1 MKLITN
7 NFKTHAAKQFVE
19 SLSEPQNTI
28 YYLGAHRSLPFTT
41 DALPPDPGTSIQSTH
56 YELYDELIF
65 GKHVTSTDVVH
76 MIRNIPW
83 TSGTVYD
90 MYDSRLTTP
99 ESKNF
104 FVVSAEAGSYHV
116 FKCLYNNGGT
126 ASTSQPKRSDVE
138 PEDDFYKTADGY
150 EWKYMYSITPSQYM
164 KFATLDYV
172 PVFVNQDVVDN
183 AIAGSIDVML
193 IEDAGSSYKSYAV
206 GNIKEAAIGGDP
218 LIYSIESSDMTLSS
232 NAAFYENCSIYIS
245 SGPGDGEIRT
255 IVDYF
260 TSGGERKIIIDA
272 PFQTVPDRTSDFI
285 IAPRVIVS
293 GDGAGAKARAEV
305 NTTTGSISDVIIIER
320 GSGYTFADVQVIGST
335 GSTSAA
341 TTTSAVVRAVISPP
355 GGHGSDVINELF
367 ATKVG
372 VAVEFIGPEA
382 NTIPVANDYRKISL
396 IKDPLFKRAQLVLT
410 SAATT
415 GLVDGE
421 TITQSSTNASATVL
435 DRSANT
441 VVLTNVRGFF
451 ETSNTSDSTTG
462 IIGSTSNI
470 VKYIDSIDRTF
481 ETFDQRDKFTVE
493 IIDPGLSAFDGFQED
508 EVVVQSG
515 LTQTLSSTIIKLTLE
530 GTDVAYLFND
540 GEIVYQTTDA
550 GTSTGIVT
558 ARAMNVLT
566 LSNPDGYFVTN
577 TAVTGNTSGA
587 TAIVTN
593 YDNTFAATA
602 IGNVHEVSLAN
613 TSVGTIALTNVNG
626 SFLLTDTGTNT
637 INSFRGQTSQ
647 AVASL
652 IGIDTAAN
660 KLVDGSGEFM
670 YVENFVPIDRD
681 TDQTERIKLIIEF

>member
-19 SLSEPQNTI
+19 SISEPQNTI
-28 YYLGAHRSLPFTT
+28 YYLGAHRSLPFST
-41 DALPPDPGTSIQSTH
+41 DALPPDPGTDLQSTY
-56 YELYDELIF
+56 YELYDELVF
-65 GKHVTSTDVVH
+65 GKHVTNDDIVH

-83 TSGTVYD
+83 VSGTVYD

-104 FVVSAEAGSYHV
+104 YVVSNESGTYHV
-116 FKCLYNNGGT
+116 FKCLYNNGGA

-150 EWKYMYSITPSQYM
+150 EWKYMYSITPSQYL

-172 PVFVNQDVVDN
+172 PVFVNQDVVAN
-183 AIAGSIDVML
+183 AINGSIDVML
-193 IEDAGSSYKSYAV
+193 IENAGSSYKSYVV

-260 TSGGERKIIIDA
+260 TSGGERKIIIDS
-272 PFQTVPDRTSDFI
+272 PFETVPDRTSDFI
-285 IAPRVIVS
+285 IAPRVVIS
-293 GDGAGAKARAEV
+293 GDGAGATARAEV
-305 NTTTGSISDVIIIER
+305 NTTTGSISDVIIINR
-320 GSGYTFADVQVIGST
+320 GKDYTFADVQVVGST

-355 GGHGSDVINELF
+355 GGHGSDVINELI

-372 VAVEFIGPEA
+372 VSVEFVNTEA
-382 NTIPVANDYRKISL
+382 NTIPTVNDYRKISL
-396 IKDPLFKRAQLVLT
+396 IKDPLFSRAQLVLT
-410 SAATT
+410 TAATT

-421 TITQSSTNASATVL
+421 TITQSSTNATATVL

-462 IIGSTSNI
+462 IVGSLSNI

-481 ETFDQRDKFTVE
+481 ETFDQRTKFTIE
-493 IIDPGLSAFDGFQED
+493 IIDPGLTAFDGFQED

-515 LTQTLSSTIIKLTLE
+515 LTETLSSSIVKLTLL
-530 GTDVAYLFND
+530 GTDVAYLFSD
-540 GEIVYQTTDA
+540 GEIVSQVTDR
-550 GTSTGIVT
+550 GTATGTIT
-558 ARAMNVLT
+558 ARSTNVLT

-577 TAVTGNTSGA
+577 ATITGGTSGA
-587 TAIVTN
+587 TATVTN

-602 IGNVHEVSLAN
+602 IGNVHEVALTN
-613 TSVGTIALTNVNG
+613 ESVGTIALTNASG
-626 SFLLTDTGTNT
+626 TFLLTDTGTNT

-652 IGIDTAAN
+652 IGIDTSAN

-681 TDQTERIKLIIEF
+681 VDQTERIKLIIEF